1 MALKIITVSLS
12 ASGNLV
18 VDPDECCVD
27 AENGVTSR
35 LVWVLDDH
43 GTDARFVLPN
53 DGKGEGF
60 KWQGAVNS
68 NIFGDAHLIGRG
80 KVIIANDHHHDAGTN
95 HRQPYTLL
103 ALDPTTGRTHTSGR
117 PRDPVIINK

>member
-1 MALKIITVSLS
+1 MALKTIIVSLS
-12 ASGNLV
+12 TSGTLV
-18 VDPDECCVD
+18 VDPGECNVD
-27 AENGVTSR
+27 AEHGVTSR
-35 LVWVLDDH
+35 LVWVLDDR

-80 KVIIANDHHHDAGTN
+80 KVIIANDRHHNADTI
-95 HRQPYTLL
+95 RTQPYTLL
-103 ALDPTTGRTHTSGR
+103 ALDPKTGQVYTTGR
-117 PRDPVIINK
+117 PKDPVIINR